1 MSKHYSVYVITHS
14 GSLQWK
20 HAPGSFIFSLRN
32 KENLP
37 PFKAPLK
44 DQNTGKAIY
53 AGTDRYGPVFGS
65 GCDILIYD
73 NAASNTVSKTYFN
86 ASYQPPSGV
95 SNARTILAGRY
106 QFQPSEIE
114 VFHIV

>member
-1 MSKHYSVYVITHS
+1 MSKHYFYVIT
-14 GSLQWK
+14 GGVWK
-20 HAPGSFIFSLRN
+20 QAPGSFIFSLRN

-73 NAASNTVSKTYFN
+73 NAASNNVSKTYFN